1 MQSRAHVET
10 DTANAFDDRACAADP
25 ARRTVERREEP
36 VTGGVDF
43 VPAKSLQLAPDDGM
57 VALEGVS
64 PRAVAERPGAVR
76 RADDVGEHQVAS
88 TRSGSIGSRV
98 PVRNSWISARM

>member
-10 DTANAFDDRACAADP
+10 DTANAFDDR

-57 VALEGVS
+57 VALEEVS
-64 PRAVAERPGAVR
+64 PRAVAERPRAVR
-76 RADDVGEHQVAS
+76 RADDVGEHHGREHAVGVDRL
-88 TRSGSIGSRV
+88 TR
-98 PVRNSWISARM
+98 ARQELLD